1 MIKSLAEIHIF
12 IHALIHSFTR
22 SFTKYLL
29 NAYYVLGTIPGTGDT
44 LSNMM
49 DDVPSLRKFKLM
61 GGGEEREQSTNNT
74 EINEIIP
81 ESAVKKIKGPGL

>member
-1 MIKSLAEIHIF
+1 
-12 IHALIHSFTR
+12 
-22 SFTKYLL
+22 
-29 NAYYVLGTIPGTGDT
+29 
-44 LSNMM
+44 MM

-61 GGGEEREQSTNNT
+61 GGGGEEREQSTNNT